1 MLKAT
6 QRLQPTHCALSLLI
20 SAQPAGMLKPLIALL
35 ISWMPNASKSIV
47 NLDCVLQSNGWHRIH
62 EYSALFGT
70 QHATLVPRG
79 EPPGSFL
86 QLRNIQRAQRI
97 SVHNCGV
104 RAKLVRI
111 GKAHVALAG
120 LVFLLLPLVHSSAQQ
135 IAKRLILKDGS
146 YQSATKWE
154 VHGDRVRYYSAERD
168 GWEEVPNS
176 MVDWPATEKYEKERE
191 AGAASPEAIALN
203 KELEA
208 DRAAR
213 DANAP
218 QVAPGLRLEDSNAGY
233 LLDTFQ
239 GQQQLVQLKQDSGTV
254 EHNIRKTI
262 FHGDVARGPSDILLA
277 GAHAGV
283 QAHVPLPSLY
293 VNAGVTPGTGQSSSG
308 AQPPTLPW
316 DRFRI
321 VSLDLRPDKRLV
333 PAIKNPSDGDVIEQ
347 QGVVKTTDEQLTGG
361 WVKITP
367 LAPLS
372 QGEYALVELL
382 GDEGINLYVWDFAIN
397 ADAPANQNAEQASQ
411 PGAPGSAEPPKLK
424 GR

>member
-1 MLKAT
+1 MA
-6 QRLQPTHCALSLLI
+6 
-20 SAQPAGMLKPLIALL
+20 
-35 ISWMPNASKSIV
+35 
-47 NLDCVLQSNGWHRIH
+47 
-62 EYSALFGT
+62 
-70 QHATLVPRG
+70 
-79 EPPGSFL
+79 
-86 QLRNIQRAQRI
+86 I

-104 RAKLVRI
+104 HAKLMRIREVRI
-111 GKAHVALAG
+111 ALAG
-120 LVFLLLPLVHSSAQQ
+120 LVFLLLPLAHSSGQE

-154 VHGDRVRYYSAERD
+154 VQGDRVRYYSAERD

-176 MVDWPATEKYEKERE
+176 MVDWPATDKYEKERQ

-218 QVAPGLRLEDSNAGY
+218 QVAPGLRLEDTNTGY

-239 GQQQLVQLKQDSGTV
+239 GQQQLVQLKQDGGTV

-262 FHGDVARGPSDILLA
+262 FHGNVAGGPGEILLA

-283 QAHVPLPSLY
+283 QSHVPLPSLY
-293 VNAGVTPGTGQSSSG
+293 VNAGATPDANQSGPS
-308 AQPPTLPW
+308 ATPPKVTLPW

-321 VSLDLRPDKRLV
+321 VSLDLRPDKRVV
-333 PAIKNPSDGDVIEQ
+333 PSIKNSSNGAATQQQSVI
-347 QGVVKTTDEQLTGG
+347 KTTDEQLTGG

-367 LAPLS
+367 VAPLS
-372 QGEYALVELL
+372 RGEYALVELL

-397 ADAPANQNAEQASQ
+397 ADAPANQNAEQSSQ
-411 PGAPGSAEPPKLK
+411 PGAPASTEIPKLR

>member
-1 MLKAT
+1 M
-6 QRLQPTHCALSLLI
+6 
-20 SAQPAGMLKPLIALL
+20 
-35 ISWMPNASKSIV
+35 
-47 NLDCVLQSNGWHRIH
+47 
-62 EYSALFGT
+62 
-70 QHATLVPRG
+70 
-79 EPPGSFL
+79 
-86 QLRNIQRAQRI
+86 
-97 SVHNCGV
+97 
-104 RAKLVRI
+104 
-111 GKAHVALAG
+111 ALAG

-262 FHGDVARGPSDILLA
+262 FHGDVARGPEPHFAGRSACWRASPRTASFFVCECRSDSRHGTIFLRSSTSNIAL
-277 GAHAGV
+277 G
-283 QAHVPLPSLY
+283 QISDCE
-293 VNAGVTPGTGQSSSG
+293 PG
-308 AQPPTLPW
+308 
-316 DRFRI
+316 
-321 VSLDLRPDKRLV
+321 
-333 PAIKNPSDGDVIEQ
+333 
-347 QGVVKTTDEQLTGG
+347 
-361 WVKITP
+361 
-367 LAPLS
+367 
-372 QGEYALVELL
+372 
-382 GDEGINLYVWDFAIN
+382 FA
-397 ADAPANQNAEQASQ
+397 A
-411 PGAPGSAEPPKLK
+411 
-424 GR
+424 R

>member
-1 MLKAT
+1 M
-6 QRLQPTHCALSLLI
+6 
-20 SAQPAGMLKPLIALL
+20 
-35 ISWMPNASKSIV
+35 
-47 NLDCVLQSNGWHRIH
+47 
-62 EYSALFGT
+62 
-70 QHATLVPRG
+70 
-79 EPPGSFL
+79 
-86 QLRNIQRAQRI
+86 
-97 SVHNCGV
+97 
-104 RAKLVRI
+104 
-111 GKAHVALAG
+111 ALAG
-120 LVFLLLPLVHSSAQQ
+120 LVFLLLPLAHSSGQQ
-135 IAKRLILKDGS
+135 FAKRLILKDGS

-154 VHGDRVRYYSAERD
+154 VHEDRVRYYSADRD
-168 GWEEVPNS
+168 DWEEVPNS
-176 MVDWPATEKYEKERE
+176 MVDWPATEKYEKERA

-218 QVAPGLRLEDSNAGY
+218 QVAPGLRLEDTNAGY

-239 GQQQLVQLKQDSGTV
+239 GQQQLVQLKQDGGTV

-262 FHGDVARGPSDILLA
+262 FHGNVAGSTSEILLA

-283 QAHVPLPSLY
+283 QSHVPLPSLY
-293 VNAGVTPGTGQSSSG
+293 VNAGATPDATQSSSTSSPQQV
-308 AQPPTLPW
+308 ALPW

-333 PAIKNPSDGDVIEQ
+333 PSIKSSSNGDAAEQ
-347 QGVVKTTDEQLTGG
+347 QSVVKTTDEQLTGG

-367 LAPLS
+367 VAPLS

-411 PGAPGSAEPPKLK
+411 PGTPGALDPPKLK

>member
-1 MLKAT
+1 MRTRK
-6 QRLQPTHCALSLLI
+6 
-20 SAQPAGMLKPLIALL
+20 
-35 ISWMPNASKSIV
+35 
-47 NLDCVLQSNGWHRIH
+47 
-62 EYSALFGT
+62 
-70 QHATLVPRG
+70 
-79 EPPGSFL
+79 
-86 QLRNIQRAQRI
+86 
-97 SVHNCGV
+97 
-104 RAKLVRI
+104 I
-111 GKAHVALAG
+111 GVALAA
-120 LVFLLLPLVHSSAQQ
+120 LVFFLLPLVRSSGQQ

-154 VHGDRVRYYSAERD
+154 VYGDRVRYYSAERD
-168 GWEEVPNS
+168 EWEDVPNS
-176 MVDWPATEKYEKERE
+176 MVDWPATEKYEKERA

-208 DRAAR
+208 DRAAQ
-213 DANAP
+213 DTNAP

-262 FHGDVARGPSDILLA
+262 FHGNVARTPSEILLA

-293 VNAGVTPGTGQSSSG
+293 VNAGVTPDATQSSSTPQ
-308 AQPPTLPW
+308 ATLPW

-321 VSLDLRPDKRLV
+321 VSLDLRPDKRVV
-333 PAIKNPSDGDVIEQ
+333 PSIKSSSNANADQ
-347 QGVVKTTDEQLTGG
+347 QQNLVKTTAEQLTGG

-367 LAPLS
+367 VEPLS

-411 PGAPGSAEPPKLK
+411 PGAAASTEPPKLK

>member
-1 MLKAT
+1 M
-6 QRLQPTHCALSLLI
+6 
-20 SAQPAGMLKPLIALL
+20 
-35 ISWMPNASKSIV
+35 
-47 NLDCVLQSNGWHRIH
+47 
-62 EYSALFGT
+62 
-70 QHATLVPRG
+70 TLVG
-79 EPPGSFL
+79 
-86 QLRNIQRAQRI
+86 
-97 SVHNCGV
+97 
-104 RAKLVRI
+104 
-111 GKAHVALAG
+111 LA
-120 LVFLLLPLVHSSAQQ
+120 FLLLPLAHSSGQQ
-135 IAKRLILKDGS
+135 VAKRLILKDGS

-154 VHGDRVRYYSAERD
+154 VHEDRVRYYSADRD
-168 GWEEVPNS
+168 EWEEVPNS
-176 MVDWPATEKYEKERE
+176 MVDWSATDKYEKERE

-218 QVAPGLRLEDSNAGY
+218 QVAPGLRLDDTNAGY

-239 GQQQLVQLKQDSGTV
+239 GQQQLVQLKQNGGTV

-262 FHGDVARGPSDILLA
+262 FHGNVAHSPSEILLA
-277 GAHAGV
+277 GAHAAA

-293 VNAGVTPGTGQSSSG
+293 VNSGTTPGQTSSG
-308 AQPPTLPW
+308 AQPVTLPW

-321 VSLDLRPDKRLV
+321 VSLELRPDKRLV
-333 PAIKNPSDGDVIEQ
+333 PSIKNSSSGDVIEQ
-347 QGVVKTTDEQLTGG
+347 PDVVKTTDEQLTGG

-367 LAPLS
+367 MAPLS

-397 ADAPANQNAEQASQ
+397 PDAPANQNAEQASP
-411 PGAPGSAEPPKLK
+411 PGTPAATEAPKLK

>member
-1 MLKAT
+1 M
-6 QRLQPTHCALSLLI
+6 
-20 SAQPAGMLKPLIALL
+20 
-35 ISWMPNASKSIV
+35 V
-47 NLDCVLQSNGWHRIH
+47 
-62 EYSALFGT
+62 
-70 QHATLVPRG
+70 
-79 EPPGSFL
+79 
-86 QLRNIQRAQRI
+86 
-97 SVHNCGV
+97 
-104 RAKLVRI
+104 
-111 GKAHVALAG
+111 LAG
-120 LVFLLLPLVHSSAQQ
+120 LVFLLLSLAHSSAQQ
-135 IAKRLILKDGS
+135 TAKRLILKDGS

-154 VHGDRVRYYSAERD
+154 VHGDRVRYYSADRAE
-168 GWEEVPNS
+168 WEEVPNS
-176 MVDWPATEKYEKERE
+176 MVDWAATNKYEKDRQ

-218 QVAPGLRLEDSNAGY
+218 QVAPGLRLDDTNAGY

-239 GQQQLVQLKQDSGTV
+239 GQQQLVQLKQDGGTV
-254 EHNIRKTI
+254 EHSIRKTI
-262 FHGDVARGPSDILLA
+262 FHGNVAGGPSQIFLA
-277 GAHAGV
+277 GAHASA

-293 VNAGVTPGTGQSSSG
+293 VNAGATPDAGQSSHG
-308 AQPPTLPW
+308 AQPPSLPW

-333 PAIKNPSDGDVIEQ
+333 PSIKNPSSGDVIEQ
-347 QGVVKTTDEQLTGG
+347 ENLVKTTDEQLTGG

-367 LAPLS
+367 VAPLS

-397 ADAPANQNAEQASQ
+397 PDAPANQNAEQASQ
-411 PGAPGSAEPPKLK
+411 PGMPAAMDPPKLK

>member
-1 MLKAT
+1 MA
-6 QRLQPTHCALSLLI
+6 
-20 SAQPAGMLKPLIALL
+20 
-35 ISWMPNASKSIV
+35 
-47 NLDCVLQSNGWHRIH
+47 
-62 EYSALFGT
+62 
-70 QHATLVPRG
+70 
-79 EPPGSFL
+79 
-86 QLRNIQRAQRI
+86 
-97 SVHNCGV
+97 
-104 RAKLVRI
+104 
-111 GKAHVALAG
+111 
-120 LVFLLLPLVHSSAQQ
+120 HSSGQQ
-135 IAKRLILKDGS
+135 IARRLILKDGS
-146 YQSATKWE
+146 YQSAIKWE

-176 MVDWPATEKYEKERE
+176 MVDWAATNKYEQERE

-213 DANAP
+213 DADAP

-239 GQQQLVQLKQDSGTV
+239 GQQQLVQMRQDGGTV
-254 EHNIRKTI
+254 QHNIRKTI
-262 FHGDVARGPSDILLA
+262 FHGNVAGGPGEILLA
-277 GAHAGV
+277 GAHASV

-293 VNAGVTPGTGQSSSG
+293 VNAGATPDANQSSSNPQQ
-308 AQPPTLPW
+308 ASLPW

-321 VSLDLRPDKRLV
+321 VSLDLQPDKRVV
-333 PAIKNPSDGDVIEQ
+333 PSIKNSSNGDATQ
-347 QGVVKTTDEQLTGG
+347 QQSVVRTTDEQLTGG

-367 LAPLS
+367 VAPLS

-382 GDEGINLYVWDFAIN
+382 GDEGINLYVWDFTIN

-411 PGAPGSAEPPKLK
+411 PGTPGALDPPKLK